1 MAEKPM
7 ESNWKPAP
15 EGFRE
20 GGKLLFDLMKH
31 LTTLSTG
38 SIVLLVVFVE
48 KLFPNPSFKW
58 LIVVVLSSLILSTIN
73 SLLAMFVI
81 VGNVKIR
88 GSRNGFKQNIGV
100 GAFWAA
106 AGFFLLGLIV
116 LVVFAILN
124 I

>member
-1 MAEKPM
+1 MMAEKPM

-20 GGKLLFDLMKH
+20 SGKLLFDLMKH

-58 LIVVVLSSLILSTIN
+58 FIVVVLSSLILSTIS
-73 SLLAMFVI
+73 SLLTMFVI
-81 VGNVKIR
+81 VVGAKAGND
-88 GSRNGFKQNIGV
+88 FKQKIGV

-106 AGFFLLGLIV
+106 AGFCLLGFIV
-116 LVVFAILN
+116 LVAFAILN